1 MRRATAFIFA
11 LVALTLMPAA
21 SRAETDVKLVLDW
34 VFQANHAYF
43 TLADDRGLFAKE
55 ALKVKIDRGFGSADT
70 INKVAAGTY
79 DFGYAD
85 VNLLVDFNAK
95 NPGSK
100 VVAVLILLD
109 ATPSAVIALKKSG
122 IKAPKDLAGKRI
134 AAPAGDNSRV
144 LFPLFARANGLD
156 PESVT
161 WISAQPNIRD
171 TLLLKGETD
180 AVASFSTTTIL
191 ALDSLGVPQTDLV
204 VMNYADL
211 GVDLFASGVIV
222 AEKYAAAHPEVV
234 KGFVRAVVKGTQ
246 AALADPAGS
255 VASVKKRD
263 NLVKDDVE
271 AKRFALVRDL
281 LVLTPSVKAHGLSYV
296 DPKRLERSID
306 FVAKAMGVANPPK
319 PRDVFRDDYLP
330 PAAERKL

>member
-1 MRRATAFIFA
+1 MRFA
-11 LVALTLMPAA
+11 KALIVALAALCAA
-21 SRAETDVKLVLDW
+21 SAARAQTAVKFVLDW
-34 VFQANHAYF
+34 VFQSNHAFF

-55 ALKVKIDRGFGSADT
+55 GLKVKIDRGFGSSDT
-70 INKVAAGTY
+70 INKVSAGTY
-79 DFGYAD
+79 EFGFAD

-95 NPGSK
+95 NPDNR
-100 VVAVLILLD
+100 VIAVFISLD
-109 ATPSAVIALKKSG
+109 ATPSSVIALKKSG
-122 IKAPKDLAGKRI
+122 IKVPKDLAGKRI

-156 PESVT
+156 PESVN

-191 ALDSLGVPQTDLV
+191 ALDSLGVPQSDLV

-211 GVDLFASGVIV
+211 GVDLFATGIV
-222 AEKYAAAHPEVV
+222 VSEKYAAANPDTV
-234 KGFVRAVVKGTQ
+234 KAFLRGAVAGTK
-246 AALADPAGS
+246 ASLADPAGS
-255 VASVKKRD
+255 VASIKKRD

-281 LVLTPSVKAHGLSYV
+281 LVLTPSVKANGLSYV
-296 DPKRLERSID
+296 DPARLARAVQ
-306 FVAKAMGVANPPK
+306 FVAGAMNVANPPK
-319 PRDVFRDDYLP
+319 PSDVFRPDYLP
-330 PAAERKL
+330 PAETRKL